1 MLYEAHFLLSLCV
14 TWLIEVPLLFLLI
27 RYIVKQKDLFA
38 ARIVGTGLLA
48 SALTL
53 PYLWFVLPP
62 YINAAYYL
70 LIGELL
76 VIAVE
81 AVIFFFFLR
90 VKPFTAVFLSLVVN
104 ASSCGIGIWLG

>member
-1 MLYEAHFLLSLCV
+1 MLYETHFLLSLCV
-14 TWLIEVPLLFLLI
+14 TWLIEVPLLFLLV
-27 RYIVKQKDLFA
+27 RYLVKGNDPSA

-62 YINAAYYL
+62 YVDAAYYP

-81 AVIFFFFLR
+81 AALFFLLLR
-90 VKPFTAVFLSLVVN
+90 VKPVAAVFLSLVVN
-104 ASSCGIGIWLG
+104 VSSFGIGMWLG

>member
-27 RYIVKQKDLFA
+27 RYIFKQNDLNA

-53 PYLWFVLPP
+53 PYLWFVLSP
-62 YINAAYYL
+62 YIDEAYYL

-81 AVIFFFFLR
+81 AVIFFFLLR
-90 VKPFTAVFLSLVVN
+90 VKPVAAVFLSLVVN
-104 ASSCGIGIWLG
+104 VSSFVIGIWLG